1 LLEDTVNRFQEKR
14 CTVEGPNDDR
24 ELRYLR
30 HLR

>member
-1 LLEDTVNRFQEKR
+1 LLEDTVNRFQEKQ
-14 CTVEGPNDDR
+14 CTVEGRDEDR